1 MSRPLQLQ
9 EPQSFA
15 SLSVPRRGLRSPN
28 CGVGRLDSVQRPE
41 GRCRP
46 ANSAAVHRLVDCLGK
61 ISRSVDDAGVRQ
73 DAIHLILL
81 SSQSRINQMGDK
93 AALARPSFARC
104 CSDPF
109 VESSWN
115 CDVLSHVSCHSPM
128 IHTLARALHTAHACQ
143 PIFDRHRL
151 FGTRGFISRLPLQ
164 FQLSSA
170 LRPESRGGRGVTDI
184 ANQPLG
190 FLPMNVGRAAAP
202 SPPATNK
209 TRAGEPVP
217 APASSFISRQLG
229 GRP

>member
-15 SLSVPRRGLRSPN
+15 SLSVPRRGRRSPN
-28 CGVGRLDSVQRPE
+28 YGVGRLDSAQRPE

-115 CDVLSHVSCHSPM
+115 CDVLSHVSCHSPT
-128 IHTLARALHTAHACQ
+128 IHTLARALHT
-143 PIFDRHRL
+143 
-151 FGTRGFISRLPLQ
+151 
-164 FQLSSA
+164 
-170 LRPESRGGRGVTDI
+170 
-184 ANQPLG
+184 
-190 FLPMNVGRAAAP
+190 
-202 SPPATNK
+202 
-209 TRAGEPVP
+209 
-217 APASSFISRQLG
+217 
-229 GRP
+229 GRPPRCPGRTPLPRRSWRSRAEKEMGPAAVAGPDA

>member
-15 SLSVPRRGLRSPN
+15 SLSVPRRGRRSPN
-28 CGVGRLDSVQRPE
+28 CGVGRLDSAQRPE

-81 SSQSRINQMGDK
+81 SSQSRINQMGDE

-115 CDVLSHVSCHSPM
+115 GDVLSHVSCHSPM

-151 FGTRGFISRLPLQ
+151 FGTRGRGSRLPLH
-164 FQLSSA
+164 LSLIEGHQTTMAATLGRFSPRQDVA
-170 LRPESRGGRGVTDI
+170 AHGRRDGRPSTVLPCEPYSGYGSG
-184 ANQPLG
+184 ANAMISSPCL
-190 FLPMNVGRAAAP
+190 AAA
-202 SPPATNK
+202 
-209 TRAGEPVP
+209 
-217 APASSFISRQLG
+217 
-229 GRP
+229 

>member
-15 SLSVPRRGLRSPN
+15 SLSVPRRGRRSPN
-28 CGVGRLDSVQRPE
+28 YGVGRLDSAQRPE

-151 FGTRGFISRLPLQ
+151 FGTRGFISRLPLH
-164 FQLSSA
+164 LSLA
-170 LRPESRGGRGVTDI
+170 
-184 ANQPLG
+184 PLA
-190 FLPMNVGRAAAP
+190 FVERETARLV
-202 SPPATNK
+202 
-209 TRAGEPVP
+209 
-217 APASSFISRQLG
+217 
-229 GRP
+229 